1 MTREFIVDF
10 SNNDSIREWLENAHE
25 KYYMELKKS
34 SSSLPHDFWPSY
46 SAFANTV
53 GGWIVLGV
61 TENEPKNELKGVTN
75 ATGIITNLW
84 NLLSNPQKTNFRCVE
99 NTDVH
104 TVSFN
109 GIDII
114 LIFVHEAP
122 ENMKPVYINGN
133 TENTY
138 IRTGDGDRKATP
150 DELNA
155 FLRNAHPG
163 QDNLAASKFTIEDL
177 DSDSVLEFKAR
188 VSKRYPKQQ
197 YMEMSNKQ
205 FLTEIGAAFRDRD
218 TGTWLLK
225 KGTLLFLGKVNA
237 IKELFPQYHV
247 DYFNRRGHNAR
258 WIDRVTDDEPSGYE
272 MNLYNFFTI
281 VYEKMRSMLQEAFIL
296 DSNQLRIPMSDFDE
310 TLRECI
316 VNCLAHA
323 DYVQGYPSIKIE
335 VFDGWFHFVNPGKM
349 LVTKEQFKTGGDS
362 RPRNEVIMKMFRLLG
377 ASERQGFGG
386 PLIFKSALEN
396 QFRSPEI
403 ETDIEHTELKVWNID
418 LADSYPDLSEN
429 EKDILRIVLKSPTP
443 LSIKAIRE
451 SSGETDYQIRKA
463 VSSLAELQLLEK
475 IGNGPSTRYTVAT
488 GTSELLTK
496 LQLMLDSYRK
506 ALAER

>member
-1 MTREFIVDF
+1 MIQEIIVDF
-10 SNNDSIREWLENAHE
+10 SNKDSIREWLENSHE

-53 GGWIVLGV
+53 GGWIALGV
-61 TENEPKNELKGVTN
+61 KEEDSKNELKGVSN
-75 ATGIITNLW
+75 ATGIITDLW

-104 TVSFN
+104 TVTIDGS
-109 GIDII
+109 DII
-114 LIFVHEAP
+114 LIYVHEAP

-133 TENTY
+133 MENTY

-150 DELNA
+150 DEINA

-163 QDNLAASKFTIEDL
+163 QDNLAAGKFTMDDL
-177 DSDSVLEFKAR
+177 DADSVLEFKAR
-188 VSKRYPKQQ
+188 VSKRYPKQK
-197 YMEMSNKQ
+197 YMEMPNEQ
-205 FLTEIGAAFRDRD
+205 FLTVIGAAFRDRD

-281 VYEKMRSMLQEAFIL
+281 VYEKMRTMLQEAFVL
-296 DSNQLRIPMSDFDE
+296 DSKQLRIPTSDFDE

-335 VFDGWFHFVNPGKM
+335 AFDGWFHFVNPGKM
-349 LVTKEQFKTGGDS
+349 LVTKEQFKSGGDS

-386 PLIFKSALEN
+386 PLIFKSAMEN
-396 QFRSPEI
+396 QFRSPEVETNI
-403 ETDIEHTELKVWNID
+403 ERTELKVWNID
-418 LADSYPDLSEN
+418 LADSYPNLSES
-429 EKDILRIVLKSPTP
+429 EKSILRILMKAPMP
-443 LSIKAIRE
+443 LSIKTIVEGA
-451 SSGETDYQIRKA
+451 GGTDYQVRKA
-463 VSSLAELQLLEK
+463 VASLVDLQLLTK
-475 IGNGPSTRYTVAT
+475 LGNGPSTRYTVAT
-488 GTSELLTK
+488 GTSEYLTK
-496 LQLMLDSYRK
+496 LQLMLDSFRRV
-506 ALAER
+506 LSER

>member
-1 MTREFIVDF
+1 MNLDSIPDF
-10 SNNDSIREWLENAHE
+10 SNSDSIKKWLENSHE
-25 KYYMELKKS
+25 KYIMEFKKS
-34 SSSLPHDFWPSY
+34 SSALPQDFWPSY
-46 SAFANTV
+46 SAFANTN
-53 GGWIVLGV
+53 GGWIALGV
-61 TENEPKNELKGVTN
+61 IESVPQNELHGVTN
-75 ATGIITNLW
+75 TSGIITNLW
-84 NLLSNPQKTNFRCVE
+84 NLLSNPQKTNARCVE

-104 TVSFN
+104 TVEIDGN
-109 GIDII
+109 DII
-114 LIFVHEAP
+114 LIYVHEAP

-133 TENTY
+133 MDNTY

-163 QDNLAASKFTIEDL
+163 QDNLAADKFTMEDL
-177 DSDSVLEFKAR
+177 DADSVLDFKAR
-188 VSKRYPKQQ
+188 VNKRYPKQK
-197 YMEMSNKQ
+197 YMEMPNEQ

-218 TGTWLLK
+218 TGRWLLK
-225 KGTLLFLGKVNA
+225 KGTLLFLGKVNT

-281 VYEKMRSMLQEAFIL
+281 VYEKMRTMLQEAFVL
-296 DSNQLRIPMSDFDE
+296 DSKQLRIPTSDFDE

-335 VFDGWFHFVNPGKM
+335 AFDGWFHFVNPGKM

-386 PLIFKSALEN
+386 PLIFKSAMEN

-418 LADSYPDLSEN
+418 LADSYPNLSEI
-429 EKDILRIVLKSPTP
+429 EKNILRILMKAPTP
-443 LSIKAIRE
+443 LSVKSVVELAD
-451 SSGETDYQIRKA
+451 ETDYQVRKA
-463 VSSLAELQLLEK
+463 IASLVELELLAK
-475 IGNGPSTRYTVAT
+475 IGNGPSTKYTVAT

-496 LQLMLDSYRK
+496 LQLMLDSFRK
-506 ALAER
+506 VLSER